1 MSEGG
6 HLTTQ
11 IERTT
16 CLVGAK
22 HQHVAIGLLTLLY
35 HVVLRQLGEFIA
47 DFFEQLGN
55 EDLEH

>member
-22 HQHVAIGLLTLLY
+22 HQHVTIGLLTLLY